1 MSGLGTTGIATPQD
15 PVASCGAPHWLW
27 LSWWGFFVAGFGVL
41 WRVLGMPEYEYE
53 ALDSSDNSVAGKI
66 ESSSANDALK
76 SLISDGLRVTQIS
89 GLNDE
94 EDLDV
99 DLLTVTYVA
108 DECDCC
114 AGDAE

>member
-1 MSGLGTTGIATPQD
+1 MPR
-15 PVASCGAPHWLW
+15 ASLDELEDAFEEAGGAVDMGDL
-27 LSWWGFFVAGFGVL
+27 
-41 WRVLGMPEYEYE
+41 E
-53 ALDSSDNSVAGKI
+53 SDDDDENLLM
-66 ESSSANDALK
+66 EDDDENLLMED
-76 SLISDGLRVTQIS
+76 
-89 GLNDE
+89 DE